1 MNGLDMLL
9 YRAILQS
16 IQNGLN
22 AEKLEQIDKRL
33 QQEHGVKFSELGN
46 KPNKIKNQLF
56 EFEDEL
62 KKIENKVLRN
72 FLLIE
77 SQSSETWLVIM
88 NKHLTELI
96 LKTFADE
103 DKKMIL
109 DFTRIRSETIPKILS
124 LCNIPNTSGYRK
136 MRQLIDDGFVIPNG
150 MAETFE
156 GRRTLL
162 YKSIIQKIQIT
173 IDKGDIF
180 ARILVPKEGINS
192 SEIIKAIADTNQ
204 GKRILAN

>member
-1 MNGLDMLL
+1 MNGLDTLL

-16 IQNGLN
+16 IQNELN
-22 AEKLEQIDKRL
+22 VEKLQQIDKRL

-62 KKIENKVLRN
+62 KKIENRLLRN

-77 SQSSETWLVIM
+77 NQSSETWLVIM
-88 NKHLTELI
+88 NRHLTELI

-103 DKKMIL
+103 DKKMML
-109 DFTRIRSETIPKILS
+109 DFTRIKSETIPKILS

-136 MRQLIDDGFVIPNG
+136 MKQLIDDGFVIPDG

-156 GRRTLL
+156 GRRALL

-173 IDKGDIF
+173 IDKSDIF
-180 ARILVPKEGINS
+180 AKILVPKESINS
-192 SEIIKAIADTNQ
+192 SEIIKTITDTNQ